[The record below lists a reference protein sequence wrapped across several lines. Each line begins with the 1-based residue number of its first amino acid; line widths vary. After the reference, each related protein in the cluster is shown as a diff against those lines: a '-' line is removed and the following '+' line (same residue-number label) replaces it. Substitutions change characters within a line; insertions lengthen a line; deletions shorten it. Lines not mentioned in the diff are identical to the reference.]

1 MPSSST
7 ISVKAFIVAALLLS
21 EVYAKCFFNAVTFTS
36 FFHPGAWLLLAECYC
51 FQTWCSN
58 CTSLLV
64 MGLCQQWV
72 PHIWTPSLSPF
83 CQGLNCALCNTGL
96 RPFCWRGG
104 KQEVSCWPVNRN
116 IVFNC
121 FQVTHSVKL
130 RYFFFLFP
138 LSQYFTLLFPSAMS
152 FDFSCHYNQLAP
164 SRLGQERQWG
174 RWGFQLCSQ
183 GCVRDLSLLET
194 VLYFLNAVSCSDA
207 GGAICLI

>member
-96 RPFCWRGG
+96 RPFVGEEESRRSPVDPLIEILSSIAFKWHTLLSWDIFF
-104 KQEVSCWPVNRN
+104 SC
-116 IVFNC
+116 
-121 FQVTHSVKL
+121 
-130 RYFFFLFP
+130 FLLASISLCSFP
-138 LSQYFTLLFPSAMS
+138 L
-152 FDFSCHYNQLAP
+152 
-164 SRLGQERQWG
+164 QWA
-174 RWGFQLCSQ
+174 LTSP
-183 GCVRDLSLLET
+183 VITTSLLLPGLARKGSEGGGGSSCAAK
-194 VLYFLNAVSCSDA
+194 AVW
-207 GGAICLI
+207 GICHC